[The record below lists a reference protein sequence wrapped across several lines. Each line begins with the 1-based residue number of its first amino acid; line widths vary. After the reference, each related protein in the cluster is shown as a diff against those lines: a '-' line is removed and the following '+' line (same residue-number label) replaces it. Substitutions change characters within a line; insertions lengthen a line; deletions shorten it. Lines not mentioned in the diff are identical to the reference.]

1 MDIFE
6 FRERG
11 NSGVDPKIEDL
22 AHKTIG
28 ACIEVHRHLGPG
40 LPESVY
46 RRALSH
52 ELTLRGIPHQCEVT
66 IPILYKGQAVGECR
80 VDIFVIDGLVL
91 ELKAVDSLNDTFRA
105 QVLTYLQLLK
115 LPLGLLINF
124 NVAMLRNGIKRVI
137 NSYPTEP
144 DPI

>member
-11 NSGVDPKIEDL
+11 ASGVDPKIEDL
-22 AHKTIG
+22 AHNVIG
-28 ACIEVHRHLGPG
+28 ACIEVHRHLGAG
-40 LPESVY
+40 LPESAY
-46 RRALSH
+46 RRAVSRELS
-52 ELTLRGIPHQCEVT
+52 LRGIAHQCEVT
-66 IPILYKGQAVGECR
+66 IPIVYKGEAVGERR

-91 ELKAVDSLNDTFRA
+91 ELKAVDALNDTFRA

-124 NVAMLRNGIKRVI
+124 NVAILRNGIKRVI
-137 NSYPTEP
+137 NSYIPK
-144 DPI
+144 